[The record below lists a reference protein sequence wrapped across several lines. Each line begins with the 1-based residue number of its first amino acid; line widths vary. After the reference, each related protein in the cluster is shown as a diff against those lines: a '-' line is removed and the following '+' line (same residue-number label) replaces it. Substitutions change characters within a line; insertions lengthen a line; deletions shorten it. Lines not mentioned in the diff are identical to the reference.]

1 MNYLWTKFTIILPL
15 EKIRK
20 KRRKRYKMRTTVVC
34 TLNHNKAIK
43 VKGPL
48 GPNVNETIYVVCTYI
63 LISSIWN

>member
-1 MNYLWTKFTIILPL
+1 
-15 EKIRK
+15 
-20 KRRKRYKMRTTVVC
+20 MRTTVVC

>member
-20 KRRKRYKMRTTVVC
+20 KRRKRYKMRTKVLVC

-48 GPNVNETIYVVCTYI
+48 GPNVNEHIDYMYVHTYQ
-63 LISSIWN
+63 

>member
-15 EKIRK
+15 EKLRK
-20 KRRKRYKMRTTVVC
+20 SEENDTKCVHIVC

-63 LISSIWN
+63 LISNI